1 MDQKLHVGESE
12 LLNAVLQM
20 FLLIHALDEAESS
33 GPHLNIKGDCYYTTM
48 KLINETMNDRCL
60 EVNLFFFV
68 RAEVQKDIEVLVLSG
83 GTFED
88 KLL

>member
-33 GPHLNIKGDCYYTTM
+33 GAHLNISGDCYYTTT
-48 KLINETMNDRCL
+48 KLIHETMSDR
-60 EVNLFFFV
+60 
-68 RAEVQKDIEVLVLSG
+68 
-83 GTFED
+83 
-88 KLL
+88 